1 MEPTLDLQ
9 GAIVARLKADAALA
23 ELVSTS
29 VFDRVPGGTAPPY
42 VVVGEDQDVPDLA
55 ECIDGSEIFVTI
67 NAYSRS
73 VGKPG
78 VKRIAGAVKAALHG
92 AEDAL
97 ELSDENRLL
106 LIEHNG
112 TIFRTEPDG
121 LTQRA
126 IMTFRALTEPL

>member
-29 VFDRVPGGTAPPY
+29 VFDRVPSTAMPY

-78 VKRIAGAVKAALHG
+78 VKRIAGAVKASLHG
-92 AEDAL
+92 AEYAL